1 MIGYRVVENPF
12 EENAAIEI
20 TEGEFK
26 GLVYQYGKVQFKD
39 GKPEINFQRTLRRLP
54 DDAEKTEEEVEKL
67 LNNSELNTIMGDILI
82 ELLQNQIEKEKN
94 EQRDSKRTN
103 KKTRR

>member
-26 GLVYQYGKVQFKD
+26 GLVYQYGKVQFID

-67 LNNSELNTIMGDILI
+67 LNNSELNTIMGDILV

>member
-1 MIGYRVVENPF
+1 MISYRVVENPY
-12 EENAAIEI
+12 EEDAAIEI

-26 GLVYQYGKVQFKD
+26 GLVYQYGKVQFID

-54 DDAEKTEEEVEKL
+54 DNTEKTEEEVENL
-67 LNNSELNTIMGDILI
+67 LNNGELNTIMGDILV

-94 EQRDSKRTN
+94 EQRDSKRTD
-103 KKTRR
+103 